1 MEDCK
6 NIMITGA
13 SRGLGLATARRLLDS
28 GHTVVLGVRD
38 VDGSARAVA
47 SLPRSQHAIVV
58 PIDVTNDESVVTA
71 ASLVDERIPH
81 LDALVNNAGVLLDK
95 DYVPSKASLGTVR
108 DTLDTNVLGVI
119 RVINAM
125 LPALRRAAHARI
137 VNVGSEAG
145 SLTLTSDPLRVHS
158 RMRLLAYNVS
168 KTALNAVT
176 VSYANEL
183 RFAGIDVL
191 TVDPGYCATDI
202 NGFSGRRTA
211 DQGAAGIVDAVL
223 SPELFP
229 TGEFRNHD
237 GVVAW

>member
-1 MEDCK
+1 MEKSK

-13 SRGLGLATARRLLDS
+13 SRGLGLATAHRLLQS
-28 GHTVVLGVRD
+28 GHTVILGVRD
-38 VDGSARAVA
+38 VERSAQAVE
-47 SLPRSQHAIVV
+47 SLPRSQDAIVV
-58 PIDVTNDESVVTA
+58 PLDVTSDYSVAAA
-71 ASLVDERIPH
+71 ASLVDERISH

-95 DYVPSKASLGTVR
+95 DYVPSNASLDTVR
-108 DTLDTNVLGVI
+108 ETLDTNVLGVI
-119 RVINAM
+119 RATNAM
-125 LPALRRAAHARI
+125 LPLLRRAAHARI

-145 SLTLTSDPLRVHS
+145 SLALTGDPLRVHS
-158 RMRLLAYNVS
+158 RMRLLGYNVS

-211 DQGAAGIVDAVL
+211 AQGAESIVDAVL
-223 SPELFP
+223 SPERFP
-229 TGEFRNHD
+229 AGEFRNHE
-237 GVVAW
+237 GVVPW